1 MPAGERVIADT
12 NVLVSRFILS
22 ESISAQAISRIEL
35 DSILLFSDATMM
47 ELADVLARSRFD
59 RYLSR
64 ENRERFVLE
73 LCSIVEFVPIIQT
86 VRECRDPDDDK
97 ILEVA
102 LNGRA
107 DVIITGDED
116 LLALSPW
123 RGIKILTPAQYLSH
137 QSDQEI

>member
-1 MPAGERVIADT
+1 
-12 NVLVSRFILS
+12 
-22 ESISAQAISRIEL
+22 
-35 DSILLFSDATMM
+35 MM
-47 ELADVLARSRFD
+47 ELADVMARCRFD

-86 VRECRDPDDDK
+86 VRECQDPDNDK

-107 DVIITGDED
+107 DVIISGDED
-116 LLALSPW
+116 LLALNPW
-123 RGIKILTPAQYLSH
+123 RGMAILRAAQYLSQ

>member
-1 MPAGERVIADT
+1 MAAGERVIADT
-12 NVLVSRFILS
+12 NVLVSRFILP
-22 ESISAQAISRIEL
+22 ESISAQGIRRVEL
-35 DSILLFSDATMM
+35 DSILLFSDTTMM
-47 ELADVLARSRFD
+47 ELAEVMACSRFD
-59 RYLSR
+59 RYVSR

-97 ILEVA
+97 ILELA

-116 LLALSPW
+116 LLELHPW
-123 RGIKILTPAQYLSH
+123 REIAILTPVSYLKRRVS
-137 QSDQEI
+137 QI